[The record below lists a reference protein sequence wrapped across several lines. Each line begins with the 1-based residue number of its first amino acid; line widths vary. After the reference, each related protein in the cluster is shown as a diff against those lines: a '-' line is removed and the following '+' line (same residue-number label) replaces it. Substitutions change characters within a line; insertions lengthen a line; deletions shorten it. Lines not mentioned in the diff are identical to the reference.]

1 MKKSFVLGVMLAL
14 STLAFAGQKSFT
26 VVFDK
31 AATVGTVTLTP
42 GEYKVKVD
50 GTNAVFTNSSNFKSV
65 STAVKVENGEKKFK
79 DTAVDSVTSASGQ
92 TVQSISVDRPD
103 GTLWQKI
110 NDAVPGVP
118 AQPAR

>member
-14 STLAFAGQKSFT
+14 STVAFAGQKSFT

-31 AATVGTVTLTP
+31 AATVGAVTLAP

-50 GTNAVFTNSSNFKSV
+50 GTNAVFTNNSSFKSV
-65 STAVKVENGEKKFK
+65 STAVKVETSEKKFK

-92 TVQSISVDRPD
+92 TVQSITIG
-103 GTLWQKI
+103 GTTTKLEFGKQSAAT
-110 NDAVPGVP
+110 N
-118 AQPAR
+118 

>member
-14 STLAFAGQKSFT
+14 STLVFAGQKSFT

-50 GTNAVFTNSSNFKSV
+50 GTNAVFTNNSSFKSV
-65 STAVKVENGEKKFK
+65 STAVKVETSEKKFK
-79 DTAVDSVTSASGQ
+79 DTAVDSVSSASGQ
-92 TVQSISVDRPD
+92 TVQSITIG
-103 GTLWQKI
+103 GTTTKLEFGKQSAAT
-110 NDAVPGVP
+110 N
-118 AQPAR
+118 